1 MTSTRRHPTTCHVC
15 NAPVFVRFV
24 DSVTGFKVITLI
36 RPVPPARDCE
46 VCGDVTCGAC
56 SAAECPLGNCATRP
70 KIES

>member
-1 MTSTRRHPTTCHVC
+1 MTSTKRHPTTSHVC

-36 RPVPPARDCE
+36 RPVPPARACD
-46 VCGDVTCGAC
+46 VCGNVTCGTC
-56 SAAECPLGNCATRP
+56 PAAECPLENCATRP